1 MHRVNLLIP
10 IHEIYTVEKINQNIF
25 NLTVAF
31 FAVASLLSGCGG
43 GSDSTTTTAQSTPEI
58 VQTIRLIAS
67 NDFHGNIEVP
77 APTNGGSVVL
87 KDAAN
92 PAGTTVN
99 TGGAAFMAS
108 LVKKLQSENPNNI
121 FVGAGDL
128 VYASPVTST
137 LFHQE
142 PAIDV
147 LNQMQ
152 LALSSVGNH
161 EFDLGKT
168 ELFRLQNGGC
178 FPGGT
183 IGTDTCLNN
192 GAFGGAKFQYLA
204 ANVTDSSNKTILPAT
219 SIKDF
224 NGVKVGFIGLPLKD
238 TPTAVLPAGVAGL
251 SFLDEATTINT
262 YAAQLRASGA
272 NAVVVL
278 IHQGGATTA
287 TTINDKTCPNFS
299 GDIVGIAKALSKD
312 VDVVISGHT
321 HQEYICTVNG
331 KLLTSTGFYGSVL
344 TSIDLTVS
352 NKTGVKSVTADNI
365 PVINDTNKT
374 LPAGQVAL
382 AKDAAMDSIVQ
393 NYVTKAAAVKNLTV
407 GSIAADIK
415 RALLSGSSTS
425 RDETAEGAMGDVMAD
440 FMYAGVPKADF
451 AITNPGGVRDDL
463 IFAKA
468 NGVVTYGDLLTVA
481 PFGNDLVTVDLT
493 GAQIIRLLEQQ
504 WEALNCA
511 AKNGPTTLNGCG
523 RMLQPSAQL
532 TYTWD
537 FSKPQGAADGQGA
550 RVVVSSVKIGGAPID
565 LAKTYRI
572 ATVSFLGQGG
582 DNFTVMQKGTNY
594 TATGYKDIDAFVAYM
609 KSHPKLAPPSQRITR
624 LN

>member
-1 MHRVNLLIP
+1 MAFSACLPLIL
-10 IHEIYTVEKINQNIF
+10 F
-25 NLTVAF
+25 
-31 FAVASLLSGCGG
+31 GCGG
-43 GSDSTTTTAQSTPEI
+43 GSSGSSGPES
-58 VQTIRLIAS
+58 VQTIRIIAS

-77 APTNGGSVVL
+77 APTNGGSVVV
-87 KDAAN
+87 KDASN
-92 PAGTTVN
+92 PAGVTVN
-99 TGGAAFMAS
+99 TGGASFMAT

-152 LALSSVGNH
+152 LSLSSVGNH

-168 ELFRLQNGGC
+168 ELLRLQNGGC
-178 FPGGT
+178 FPGG
-183 IGTDTCLNN
+183 IVGTDTCITN

-219 SIKDF
+219 SIQNF
-224 NGVKVGFIGLPLKD
+224 NGVKVGFIGLPLKG

-278 IHQGGATTA
+278 IHEGGATTA
-287 TTINDKTCPNFS
+287 TTINDKSCPNFS
-299 GDIVGIAKALSKD
+299 GPIVSIANALSSD

-321 HQEYICTVNG
+321 HQEYVCTVNG

-352 NKTGVKSVTADNI
+352 NKTGVRSAVANNI
-365 PVINDTNKT
+365 PVVNDTNKT
-374 LPAGQVAL
+374 LPSGLVAL
-382 AKDAAMDSIVQ
+382 SKDTAMESIVQ
-393 NYVTKAAAVKNLTV
+393 NYVTKAAAVKDLPV
-407 GSIAADIK
+407 GTITADIM
-415 RALLSGSSTS
+415 RALLSGGGTPT
-425 RDETAEGAMGDVMAD
+425 RDETAEGAMGGVMAD

-451 AITNPGGVRDDL
+451 AITNPGGVRSDL
-463 IFAKA
+463 IYSAAKG
-468 NGVVTYGDLLTVA
+468 GVVTYGDLLTVA

-511 AKNGPTTLNGCG
+511 AKNGATTLNGCG
-523 RMLQPSAQL
+523 RMLQVSSQL
-532 TYTWD
+532 SYSWD
-537 FSKPQGAADGQGA
+537 FSKAAGAVDGQGA
-550 RVVVSSVKIGGAPID
+550 RVVLNTVKIGGVAID

-572 ATVSFLGQGG
+572 PTVSFLGQGG
-582 DNFTVMQKGTNY
+582 DNFTVMQSGKNY
-594 TATGYKDIDAFVAYM
+594 VATGYKDIDAFVAYM
-609 KSHPKLAPPSQRITR
+609 KANPKLAPPSKRITR

>member
-1 MHRVNLLIP
+1 MLNLHKIYLISFTCLP
-10 IHEIYTVEKINQNIF
+10 LI
-25 NLTVAF
+25 LT
-31 FAVASLLSGCGG
+31 GCGG
-43 GSDSTTTTAQSTPEI
+43 GSSTDSTAFTPEK

-77 APTNGGSVVL
+77 APTNGGSVVV
-87 KDAAN
+87 KDASN
-92 PAGTTVN
+92 PAGVTVN
-99 TGGAAFMAS
+99 TGGASFMAS
-108 LVKKLQSENPNNI
+108 LVKKLQSENPYNI

-152 LALSSVGNH
+152 LSLSSVGNH

-168 ELFRLQNGGC
+168 ELLRLQNGGC
-178 FPGGT
+178 FPSGT

-192 GAFGGAKFQYLA
+192 GAFSGAKFQYLA

-287 TTINDKTCPNFS
+287 TTINDKSCPNFS
-299 GDIVGIAKALSKD
+299 GDIVGIAKALSSD

-352 NKTGVKSVTADNI
+352 NKTGVKSAVANNI
-365 PVINDTNKT
+365 PVINDTNTT
-374 LPAGQVAL
+374 LPSGLVAL
-382 AKDAAMDSIVQ
+382 SKDTAMESIVQ
-393 NYVTKAAAVKNLTV
+393 NYITKAAAVKNLPV
-407 GSIAADIK
+407 GSITADIK

-451 AITNPGGVRDDL
+451 AITNPGGVRSDL
-463 IFAKA
+463 IYATA

-523 RMLQPSAQL
+523 RMLQVSSQL
-532 TYTWD
+532 SYSWD
-537 FSKPQGAADGQGA
+537 FNQPQGAADGKGA
-550 RVVVSSVKIGGAPID
+550 RVVVSSVKIGGVPID
-565 LAKTYRI
+565 LAKTYRV

-582 DNFTVMQKGTNY
+582 DNFTVMQSGKNY
-594 TATGYKDIDAFVAYM
+594 IATGYKDIDAFVAYM
-609 KSHPKLAPPSQRITR
+609 KANPKLSPPSKRITR

>member
-1 MHRVNLLIP
+1 MK
-10 IHEIYTVEKINQNIF
+10 KINQNIF
-25 NLTVAF
+25 ALTLTF

-43 GSDSTTTTAQSTPEI
+43 GSDSTTTTTTAPSTPET

-77 APTNGGSVVL
+77 APTNGGSVVV
-87 KDAAN
+87 KDASN

-99 TGGAAFMAS
+99 TGGASFMAS
-108 LVKKLQSENPNNI
+108 LVKRLQSENPNNI

-152 LALSSVGNH
+152 LSLSSVGNH

-168 ELFRLQNGGC
+168 ELLRLQNGGC

-262 YAAQLRASGA
+262 YAAQLRANGA

-278 IHQGGATTA
+278 IHQGGSTTA

-299 GDIVGIAKALSKD
+299 GDIVSIAKALTKD

-374 LPAGQVAL
+374 LPAGLVAL
-382 AKDAAMDSIVQ
+382 AKDASMDSIVQ

-407 GSIAADIK
+407 GSISADIK

-463 IFAKA
+463 IYAKA

-481 PFGNDLVTVDLT
+481 PFGNDLVTIDLT

-523 RMLQPSAQL
+523 RMLQVSSQL
-532 TYTWD
+532 SYSWD
-537 FSKPQGAADGQGA
+537 FNQPQGAADGKGA
-550 RVVVSSVKIGGAPID
+550 RVVVSSIRIGGAPID

-582 DNFTVMQKGTNY
+582 DNFTVMQSGKNY
-594 TATGYKDIDAFVAYM
+594 VATGYKDIDAFVAYM
-609 KSHPKLAPPSQRITR
+609 KLNPKLAPPKARITR

>member
-1 MHRVNLLIP
+1 MLNFHKSCLIS
-10 IHEIYTVEKINQNIF
+10 TTC
-25 NLTVAF
+25 L
-31 FAVASLLSGCGG
+31 SLVLFGCGG
-43 GSDSTTTTAQSTPEI
+43 GSSDSSSIAPETTRT
-58 VQTIRLIAS
+58 VRLIAS

-77 APTNGGSVVL
+77 APTNGGSVVV
-87 KDAAN
+87 KDASN
-92 PAGTTVN
+92 PAGVTVN
-99 TGGAAFMAS
+99 TGGASFMAS

-152 LALSSVGNH
+152 LSLSSVGNH

-168 ELFRLQNGGC
+168 ELLRLQNGGC
-178 FPGGT
+178 FPGAT
-183 IGTDTCLNN
+183 IGTDTCLTNS
-192 GAFGGAKFQYLA
+192 AFGGAKFQYLA

-219 SIKDF
+219 SLKDF
-224 NGVKVGFIGLPLKD
+224 GGVKIGFIGLPLKD

-251 SFLDEATTINT
+251 SFLDEASTINT

-287 TTINDKTCPNFS
+287 TTINDKSCPNFS
-299 GDIVGIAKALSKD
+299 GDIVGIAKALSGD

-344 TSIDLTVS
+344 TSIDLTIS
-352 NKTGVKSVTADNI
+352 SRTGVKSAVANNI
-365 PVINDTNKT
+365 PVINDTNTT
-374 LPAGQVAL
+374 LPSGLVAL
-382 AKDAAMDSIVQ
+382 TKDTAMESIVQ
-393 NYVTKAAAVKNLTV
+393 NYVTKAAAVKNLPV
-407 GSIAADIK
+407 GSITADIK

-440 FMYAGVPKADF
+440 FIYAGVPKADF

-463 IFAKA
+463 IFSKA

-523 RMLQPSAQL
+523 RMLQVSSQL
-532 TYTWD
+532 SYSWD
-537 FSKPQGAADGQGA
+537 FNQPQGAADGKGA

-582 DNFTVMQKGTNY
+582 DNFTVMQSGKNY
-594 TATGYKDIDAFVAYM
+594 IATGYKDIDAFVAYM
-609 KSHPKLAPPSQRITR
+609 KANPKLSPPSKRITR

>member
-1 MHRVNLLIP
+1 VIKSRELCLTLFLCVPILLI
-10 IHEIYTVEKINQNIF
+10 
-25 NLTVAF
+25 
-31 FAVASLLSGCGG
+31 GCGG
-43 GSDSTTTTAQSTPEI
+43 SNSSGPET
-58 VQTIRLIAS
+58 VQTIRLIAT

-77 APTNGGSVVL
+77 APTNGGSVVI
-87 KDAAN
+87 KDASN
-92 PAGTTVN
+92 PAGVTVN
-99 TGGAAFMAS
+99 TGGAVFMAS

-137 LFHQE
+137 LFNQE

-147 LNQMQ
+147 LNQLQ
-152 LALSSVGNH
+152 LAVSSVGNH
-161 EFDLGKT
+161 EFDLGRT
-168 ELFRLQNGGC
+168 ELLRLQNGGC

-183 IGTDTCLNN
+183 IGTNTCLSN

-204 ANVTDSSNKTILPAT
+204 ASVVDSTNKTVLPAT
-219 SIKDF
+219 YIKDF
-224 NGVKVGFIGLPLKD
+224 NGVKVGFVGLPLKG

-262 YAAQLRASGA
+262 YAAQLRANGA

-278 IHQGGATTA
+278 IHEGGATTA
-287 TTINDKTCPNFS
+287 TTINDKSCPNFS
-299 GDIVGIAKALSKD
+299 GPIVSIANALSSD

-352 NKTGVKSVTADNI
+352 NKTGVKSAVANNI
-365 PVINDTNKT
+365 PVINDTNTT
-374 LPAGQVAL
+374 LPTGLVAL
-382 AKDAAMDSIVQ
+382 AKDAAMDGIVQ
-393 NYVTKAAAVKNLTV
+393 NYVSKAAAVKNLPV
-407 GSIAADIK
+407 GSITADIK
-415 RALLSGSSTS
+415 RAFLSGSTST
-425 RDETAEGAMGDVMAD
+425 RDESSEGAMGAVMTD
-440 FMYAGVPKADF
+440 FMYAGVPRADF
-451 AITNPGGVRDDL
+451 AITNPGGVRSDL
-463 IFAKA
+463 IYAA
-468 NGVVTYGDLLTVA
+468 ASGGVVTYGDLLTVA

-511 AKNGPTTLNGCG
+511 AKNDPKSLNGCG
-523 RMLQPSAQL
+523 RLLAISSQL
-532 TYTWD
+532 SYTYD
-537 FSKPQGAADGQGA
+537 FSKPAGAADGQGA
-550 RVVVSSVKIGGAPID
+550 RVVLNTVKIGGVAID
-565 LAKTYRI
+565 LSKTYRI

-582 DNFTVMQKGTNY
+582 DNFTVMKSGTNY
-594 TATGYKDIDAFVAYM
+594 VATGYKDIDAFVAYM
-609 KSHPKLAPPSQRITR
+609 KANPKLAPPTKRVTR

>member
-1 MHRVNLLIP
+1 
-10 IHEIYTVEKINQNIF
+10 
-25 NLTVAF
+25 LT
-31 FAVASLLSGCGG
+31 GCGG
-43 GSDSTTTTAQSTPEI
+43 GSSTDSTAFTPEK

-77 APTNGGSVVL
+77 APTNGGSVVV
-87 KDAAN
+87 KDASN
-92 PAGTTVN
+92 PAGVTVN
-99 TGGAAFMAS
+99 TGGASFMAS
-108 LVKKLQSENPNNI
+108 LVKKLQSENPYNI

-152 LALSSVGNH
+152 LSLSSVGNH

-168 ELFRLQNGGC
+168 ELLRLQNGGC
-178 FPGGT
+178 FPSGT

-192 GAFGGAKFQYLA
+192 GAFSGAKFQYLA

-287 TTINDKTCPNFS
+287 TTINDKSCPNFS
-299 GDIVGIAKALSKD
+299 GDIVGIAKALSSD

-352 NKTGVKSVTADNI
+352 NKTGVKSAVANNI
-365 PVINDTNKT
+365 PVINDTNTT
-374 LPAGQVAL
+374 LPSGLVAL
-382 AKDAAMDSIVQ
+382 SKDTAMESIVQ
-393 NYVTKAAAVKNLTV
+393 NYITKAAAVKNLPV
-407 GSIAADIK
+407 GSITADIK

-451 AITNPGGVRDDL
+451 AITNPGGVRSDL
-463 IFAKA
+463 IYATA

-523 RMLQPSAQL
+523 RMLQVSSQL
-532 TYTWD
+532 SYSWD
-537 FSKPQGAADGQGA
+537 FNQPQGAADGKGA
-550 RVVVSSVKIGGAPID
+550 RVVVSSVKIGGVPID
-565 LAKTYRI
+565 LAKTYRV

-582 DNFTVMQKGTNY
+582 DNFTVMQSGKNY
-594 TATGYKDIDAFVAYM
+594 IATGYKDIDAFVAYM
-609 KSHPKLAPPSQRITR
+609 KANPKLSPPSKRITR

>member
-1 MHRVNLLIP
+1 MAGLRNPLLIS
-10 IHEIYTVEKINQNIF
+10 
-25 NLTVAF
+25 
-31 FAVASLLSGCGG
+31 SLCFSLVLAGCGG
-43 GSDSTTTTAQSTPEI
+43 AGTSDAPESVQS
-58 VQTIRLIAS
+58 IRIIAS

-77 APTNGGSVVL
+77 APTNGGSVVV
-87 KDAAN
+87 KDPNN
-92 PAGTTVN
+92 PAGTVVK

-108 LVKKLQSENPNNI
+108 LVKKLQAENPNNI

-152 LALSSVGNH
+152 MSVSSVGNH

-168 ELFRLQNGGC
+168 ELLRLQNGGC
-178 FPGGT
+178 FAGGT
-183 IGTDTCLNN
+183 VGTDTCINN
-192 GAFGGAKFQYLA
+192 GTFSGAKFQYLA

-219 SIKDF
+219 YIKDF

-251 SFLDEATTINT
+251 SFLDEAATINS
-262 YAAQLRASGA
+262 YAAQLRANGA

-287 TTINDKTCPNFS
+287 TTINDKTCPNFT
-299 GDIVGIAKALSKD
+299 GDIVGIANALSKD

-321 HQEYICTVNG
+321 HQEYICNVNG

-344 TSIDLTVS
+344 TSIDITVGS
-352 NKTGVKSVTADNI
+352 KTGVKSVSANNI
-365 PVINDTNKT
+365 PVVNDTNTT
-374 LPAGQVAL
+374 LPSGMVAL
-382 AKDAAMDSIVQ
+382 AKDSVVDGIVQ
-393 NYVTKAAAVKNLTV
+393 TYVTKAATVKNLAV
-407 GSIAADIK
+407 GSISADIK
-415 RALLSGSSTS
+415 RALLSGGGTPT

-440 FMYAGVPKADF
+440 FMYAGVPRADF
-451 AITNPGGVRDDL
+451 AITNPGGVRSDL
-463 IFAKA
+463 LFATA

-511 AKNGPTTLNGCG
+511 AKNGPTTANGCG

-537 FSKPQGAADGQGA
+537 YSKPQGAADGQGA
-550 RVVVSSVKIGGAPID
+550 RVIVNTVRIGGAPID
-565 LAKTYRI
+565 LTKTYRI

-582 DNFTVMQKGTNY
+582 DNFTVMQQGKNY
-594 TATGYKDIDAFVAYM
+594 TATGYKDIDAFVSYM
-609 KSHPKLAPPSQRITR
+609 KAHPNLAPPAKRITR

>member
-1 MHRVNLLIP
+1 MSNNLQYFLKKMIMMKFRNLCLTSSVCLPLLLI
-10 IHEIYTVEKINQNIF
+10 
-25 NLTVAF
+25 
-31 FAVASLLSGCGG
+31 GCGG
-43 GSDSTTTTAQSTPEI
+43 GSSNPAAIAPET
-58 VQTIRLIAS
+58 VQTVRLIAS

-77 APTNGGSVVL
+77 APTNGGSVVV
-87 KDAAN
+87 KDPNN

-99 TGGAAFMAS
+99 TGGAVFMAS
-108 LVKKLQSENPNNI
+108 LVKQLQAGNPNNI

-142 PAIDV
+142 PTIDV

-152 LALSSVGNH
+152 LAVSSVGNH

-168 ELFRLQNGGC
+168 ELLRLQNGGC

-219 SIKDF
+219 YIKSF

-238 TPTAVLPAGVAGL
+238 TPTAVLPSGVAGL
-251 SFLDEATTINT
+251 SFLDEASTINT

-278 IHQGGATTA
+278 IHQGGQTTA
-287 TTINDKTCPNFS
+287 TTINDKSCPNFS
-299 GDIVGIAKALSKD
+299 GDIVAIAKALSSD

-344 TSIDLTVS
+344 TSIDLTIS
-352 NKTGVKSVTADNI
+352 SWSGVKSAVANNI
-365 PVINDTNKT
+365 PVINDTNTT
-374 LPAGQVAL
+374 LPSGLVAL
-382 AKDAAMDSIVQ
+382 TKDTAMDSIVQ
-393 NYVTKAAAVKNLTV
+393 NYLTKAAAVKNLPV
-407 GSIAADIK
+407 GSITADIK
-415 RALLSGSSTS
+415 RALLTGTSTPS

-451 AITNPGGVRDDL
+451 AITNPGGVRSDL
-463 IFAKA
+463 IYAAA
-468 NGVVTYGDLLTVA
+468 NGGVVTYGDLLTVA

-511 AKNGPTTLNGCG
+511 AKNGSNTLNGCG

-532 TYTWD
+532 SYTWD
-537 FSKPQGAADGQGA
+537 FNQPQGAADGKGA
-550 RVVVSSVKIGGAPID
+550 RVVVSSVRIGGVPID
-565 LAKTYRI
+565 LTKTYRI

-582 DNFTVMQKGTNY
+582 DNFTVMQAGKNY
-594 TATGYKDIDAFVAYM
+594 IATGYKDIDGFVAYM
-609 KSHPKLAPPSQRITR
+609 KANPKLAPPSKRITR

>member
-1 MHRVNLLIP
+1 MLNLRN
-10 IHEIYTVEKINQNIF
+10 YCFV
-25 NLTVAF
+25 
-31 FAVASLLSGCGG
+31 SLLCLSLTLVSCGG
-43 GSDSTTTTAQSTPEI
+43 GSSVPEQ
-58 VQTIRLIAS
+58 VQTIRIIS
-67 NDFHGNIEVP
+67 TNDFHGNIEVP
-77 APTNGGSVVL
+77 ATNNGGSVVV
-87 KDAAN
+87 KDASN
-92 PAGTTVN
+92 PAGVTVN
-99 TGGAAFMAS
+99 TGGAAFMAT

-152 LALSSVGNH
+152 MGVSSVGNH

-168 ELFRLQNGGC
+168 ELLRLQNGGC
-178 FPGGT
+178 FPGAT
-183 IGTDTCLNN
+183 IGTDTCLTN
-192 GAFGGAKFQYLA
+192 GVFGGAKFQYLA
-204 ANVTDSSNKTILPAT
+204 ANVTDTSNKTVLPAT
-219 SIKDF
+219 FIKDF
-224 NGVKVGFIGLPLKD
+224 KGIKVGFVGLPLKD
-238 TPTAVLPAGVAGL
+238 TPTAVLPSGVAGL

-278 IHQGGATTA
+278 IHEGGATTA
-287 TTINDKTCPNFS
+287 TTINDKSCPNFS
-299 GDIVGIAKALSKD
+299 GAIVNIAKALSTD

-352 NKTGVKSVTADNI
+352 NFKGVTSVSANNV
-365 PVINDTNKT
+365 PVINDTNTT
-374 LPAGQVAL
+374 LPTGLVAL
-382 AKDAAMDSIVQ
+382 AKDTAVDGIVQ
-393 NYVTKAAAVKNLTV
+393 AYVSKANSVKSLAV
-407 GSIAADIK
+407 GSITANIN
-415 RALLSGSSTS
+415 RALLSGSGTPS

-440 FMYAGVPKADF
+440 FMYAGVPRADF
-451 AITNPGGVRDDL
+451 AITNPGGVRADL
-463 IFAKA
+463 TFLAP

-511 AKNGPTTLNGCG
+511 AKSGSNTLNGCG
-523 RMLQPSAQL
+523 RMLQPSKEL

-550 RVVVSSVKIGGAPID
+550 RVVVSTVKIGGVAID
-565 LAKTYRI
+565 LTKTYRI

-582 DNFTVMQKGTNY
+582 DNFTVMKSGTNY

-609 KSHPKLAPPSQRITR
+609 KANPKLAPPAKRITR

>member
-1 MHRVNLLIP
+1 MLNFHKSCLIS
-10 IHEIYTVEKINQNIF
+10 TTC
-25 NLTVAF
+25 L
-31 FAVASLLSGCGG
+31 SLVLFGCGG
-43 GSDSTTTTAQSTPEI
+43 GSSDSSSIAPETT
-58 VQTIRLIAS
+58 QTVRLIAM
-67 NDFHGNIEVP
+67 NDFHGNIEIP
-77 APTNGGSVVL
+77 APTNGGSVVV
-87 KDAAN
+87 KDASN
-92 PAGTTVN
+92 PAGVTVN
-99 TGGAAFMAS
+99 TGGASFMAS

-142 PAIDV
+142 PAIDA

-152 LALSSVGNH
+152 LSLSSVGNH

-168 ELFRLQNGGC
+168 ELLRLQNGGC

-192 GAFGGAKFQYLA
+192 GLFSGAKFQYLA

-224 NGVKVGFIGLPLKD
+224 SGVKVGFIGLPLKD

-251 SFLDEATTINT
+251 SFLDEATTINS
-262 YAAQLRASGA
+262 YAAQLRSNGA

-278 IHQGGATTA
+278 IHQGGSTTA
-287 TTINDKTCPNFS
+287 TTINDKSCPNFS
-299 GDIVGIAKALSKD
+299 GDIVGIAKALSND
-312 VDVVISGHT
+312 VDVIISGHT

-331 KLLTSTGFYGSVL
+331 KLLTSAGFYGSVL
-344 TSIDLTVS
+344 TSIDLTIS
-352 NKTGVKSVTADNI
+352 NRSGVKSAVANNI
-365 PVINDTNKT
+365 PVVNDTNKT
-374 LPAGQVAL
+374 LPAGLVSL
-382 AKDAAMDSIVQ
+382 AKDGSMDSIVQ

-407 GSIAADIK
+407 GSITADIK
-415 RALLSGSSTS
+415 RALLSGGGTPT
-425 RDETAEGAMGDVMAD
+425 RDETAEGAMGGVMAD

-463 IFAKA
+463 IFSKA

-511 AKNGPTTLNGCG
+511 AKNGPTTLNSCG
-523 RMLQPSAQL
+523 RMLQVSSQL
-532 TYTWD
+532 SYSWD
-537 FSKPQGAADGQGA
+537 FNQPQGAADGKGA
-550 RVVVSSVKIGGAPID
+550 RVVVSTIRIGGAPID

-582 DNFTVMQKGTNY
+582 DNFTVMQSGKNY
-594 TATGYKDIDAFVAYM
+594 VATGYKDIDAFVAYM
-609 KSHPKLAPPSQRITR
+609 KANPKLAPPSKRITR